1 MTLPG
6 ECYGWSVFISGGI
19 TVSMVEAR
27 ALFLVVIVGL
37 WFVKWQPYYG
47 KAFTA
52 AETHSIGKSILANSN
67 DNPFAAARD
76 YAWSISGRMESGG
89 LGVLLGSLIQ
99 VLIPR
104 DWLLRTLGQAR
115 FRGTL
120 LGTVFSLPGMMCT
133 CCAAPVAAGMR
144 KQQASMGGAL
154 AFWLGNPLLNPA
166 TLVFMGFVL
175 GWQFALVRLLA
186 GLATVLVVATL
197 VQKWVKEAATQPVSV
212 PEQPVATV
220 QDGFFSRW
228 LRALWTL
235 FWNTIPVYI
244 LAVLVLGAARVWL
257 FPHADG
263 VVDNTLF
270 WVIAMAIAGCLFV
283 IPTAAE
289 IPIVQTMM
297 LAGMGVAP
305 ALALLITLPAVSVPS
320 LIMLRKAF
328 PAKAL
333 WLTGGLVALCGAVV
347 GGLALI

>member
-1 MTLPG
+1 MHNAPPSEPDQPVEIAPRGPLSCDDEAVPAGANRREVAVPVLPG
-6 ECYGWSVFISGGI
+6 AEP
-19 TVSMVEAR
+19 
-27 ALFLVVIVGL
+27 
-37 WFVKWQPYYG
+37 FVHEG
-47 KAFTA
+47 
-52 AETHSIGKSILANSN
+52 S
-67 DNPFAAARD
+67 DD
-76 YAWSISGRMESGG
+76 V
-89 LGVLLGSLIQ
+89 GVLLCHGFTSTPQ
-99 VLIPR
+99 SMR
-104 DWLLRTLGQAR
+104 DWGEHLAAEGISVRCPRLPGHGTAWRELNRTRWTDWYATVEREFGLLRSTCRSVFVFGQ
-115 FRGTL
+115 
-120 LGTVFSLPGMMCT
+120 
-133 CCAAPVAAGMR
+133 
-144 KQQASMGGAL
+144 SMGGAL
-154 AFWLGNPLLNPA
+154 AFWMGNPLLNPA

-175 GWQFALVRLLA
+175 GWQFALVRLVA
-186 GLATVLVVATL
+186 GLATVLTVATL
-197 VQKWVKEAATQPVSV
+197 VQKWVKEAATQPVAV
-212 PEQPVATV
+212 PDV
-220 QDGFFSRW
+220 QAEASQGGFFSRW

-297 LAGMGVAP
+297 LAGMGTAP

-333 WLTGGLVALCGAVV
+333 WLTGGLVALCGAIV
-347 GGLALI
+347 GALALV